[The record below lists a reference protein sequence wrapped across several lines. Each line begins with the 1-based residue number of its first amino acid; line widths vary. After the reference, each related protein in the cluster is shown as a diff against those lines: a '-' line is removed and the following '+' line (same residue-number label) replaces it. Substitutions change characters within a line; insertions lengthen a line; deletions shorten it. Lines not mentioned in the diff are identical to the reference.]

1 MKLKAKRDVAYITRL
16 NKIPKDLWIPKGEEV
31 EIDLDDFEVV
41 EGQVW
46 NDNGK
51 RSLYK
56 PSPKPIE
63 KLGEPGEW
71 NEDVMAA
78 KINEIIERL
87 ND

>member
-1 MKLKAKRDVAYITRL
+1 MRLRAKRDTYVRVVLDDHQEHTDL
-16 NKIPKDLWIPKGEEV
+16 NKGHTIIIP
-31 EIDLDDFEVV
+31 LDDFEVV